1 MKTTMTTLGTHGF
14 VCEIFDIDC
23 GAFVASDVVRV
34 KEALFEHRVL
44 VIRDQQLSPR
54 QYQDFMAAIGTPIHH
69 VLQNLT
75 LDGFPAI
82 LKISDYV
89 APDGTEFGVLDGGT
103 YWHSDMS
110 YLAKTGIA
118 TSLYAV
124 NATARSGGTSF
135 ADLRYGWELVR
146 GDAEL
151 LELLSCPG
159 GAGILDLK
167 VEHRFGN
174 RHALRD
180 TSAADQDLTPGQ
192 RDSLRP
198 TRHLLVERHPVTRAL
213 SLFSTSG
220 SAMAIVGMDQERST
234 RALDR
239 LEEVLLAGLE
249 VYTHRYRP
257 GDLVLWDNMST
268 LHRGTGVKVTHRFDD
283 SRLLYRIN
291 VDYAGESR

>member
-1 MKTTMTTLGTHGF
+1 MKTTTLGEDGF
-14 VCEIFDIDC
+14 VCEIVGLDC
-23 GAFVASDVVRV
+23 GTATASDLALL
-34 KEALFEHRVL
+34 KTLLFEHRVL
-44 VIRDQQLSPR
+44 VIRDQRLTPQA
-54 QYQDFMAAIGTPIHH
+54 YQEFMESVGTPIHH

-89 APDGTEFGVLDGGT
+89 APDGTPYGVLDGGT

-110 YLAKTGIA
+110 YLPRTGIA

-124 NATARSGGTSF
+124 NASARSGGTSF
-135 ADLRYGWELVR
+135 VDLVRGWSLVR
-146 GDAEL
+146 GDEEL
-151 LELLSCPG
+151 AALLG
-159 GAGILDLK
+159 QGLLDVV

-180 TSAADQDLTPGQ
+180 AGAANQ
-192 RDSLRP
+192 RLSEQQQATLAP
-198 TRHLLVERHPVTRAL
+198 VRHRLVERHPVTGAAG
-213 SLFSTSG
+213 LFATSG
-220 SAMAIVGMDQERST
+220 SATAIAGLDEERST

-239 LEEVLLAGLE
+239 LEEVLFGGLE

-257 GDLVLWDNMST
+257 GDLVIWDNMST
-268 LHRGTGVKVTHRFDD
+268 LHRGDGVRVTHDFED

-291 VDYAGESR
+291 VDYAGRPS